1 MSVILHPYL
10 PDQLAVYPLKGGTF
24 SGLQGHGNHRILP
37 HMGQYSVP
45 SSHNVQSVKKPRMV
59 YFSTLII
66 TGILKKIL
74 EHAEVQGFAKA
85 SRPCK
90 QIDVSLDFKKL
101 LYKFC
106 FIYKIIISCDQF
118 FKIVN
123 PHGQCF
129 DKHGY
134 TPCILLI
141 TYYFLLF
148 AFCL

>member
-1 MSVILHPYL
+1 MNTMFHWKMLLERVFMGKWWTLSVRFLN
-10 PDQLAVYPLKGGTF
+10 
-24 SGLQGHGNHRILP
+24 GNHRILP

-90 QIDVSLDFKKL
+90 QIDVSLNFQKL

-106 FIYKIIISCDQF
+106 FEEL
-118 FKIVN
+118 V
-123 PHGQCF
+123 
-129 DKHGY
+129 
-134 TPCILLI
+134 
-141 TYYFLLF
+141 
-148 AFCL
+148 